1 MKQIEL
7 AKELGISK
15 SYLSMMLSGQRK
27 PNPELAE
34 KLSSLG
40 VVNSKA
46 RLCLEG
52 SRSVQLSYRD
62 TSRV

>member
-7 AKELGISK
+7 AKKLGISK
-15 SYLSMMLSGQRK
+15 SYLSMILGGQRRA
-27 PNPELAE
+27 NPELAN

-46 RLCLEG
+46 KFCLEG
-52 SRSVQLSYRD
+52 SRSIQLSYRD
-62 TSRV
+62 TKL